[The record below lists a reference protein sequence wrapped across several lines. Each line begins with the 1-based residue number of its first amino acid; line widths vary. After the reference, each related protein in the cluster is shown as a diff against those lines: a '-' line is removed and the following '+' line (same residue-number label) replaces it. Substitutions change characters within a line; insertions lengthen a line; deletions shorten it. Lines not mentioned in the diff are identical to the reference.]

1 MITNE
6 RQYRI
11 TKSEAKKFEEA
22 ISAARESRPGPD
34 VDPRVHQ
41 AMVESLESE
50 LALLREQLDQYETL
64 KAGKVEGRRI
74 RSLREL
80 PAVLIEG
87 RIAATLTQRE
97 LANRLELAEQ
107 QIQRYEAT
115 SYAGVNFERLQD
127 IADRLG
133 LEIEAN
139 IIYSDAVGSLSR
151 LRAAATRN
159 GETADGGTGVKLD
172 LLGEQRTL
180 YEALASRDQ
189 QIADMYLGAV
199 TGLQLKGNP
208 ERFAQAAHSFREAMD
223 RLPPALGLRVEA
235 LTARL
240 GDQVQRVEAAWTE
253 AVEHS
258 RCFKDGRW
266 EGDIDRPLARL
277 IAKVGELV
285 QWRQE
290 NRPRRRAEAADAI
303 RLLSV
308 SEEPLLAPLEDLAV
322 RQWMEARDYFI
333 AVAHHGA
340 VNEEEFTRR
349 VAAFEDFVLARL
361 RPQTFAEF
369 DTIDSLI
376 EEAEDAAVA

>member
-1 MITNE
+1 VITNE

-11 TKSEAKKFEEA
+11 TKSEAKKFAEA
-22 ISAARESRPGPD
+22 ISSARESGPGPD

-41 AMVESLESE
+41 AMIESLESE
-50 LALLREQLDQYETL
+50 LALLRNQLNQYEML
-64 KAGKVEGRRI
+64 KAGKVRGRKI

-87 RIAATLTQRE
+87 RIAARLTQRE
-97 LANRLELAEQ
+97 LAKRLEFAEQ

-127 IADRLG
+127 VADRLG
-133 LEIEAN
+133 LELEAN
-139 IIYSDAVGSLSR
+139 VIYSDAVAGASR
-151 LRAAATRN
+151 LRAVATRD
-159 GETADGGTGVKLD
+159 GDTADGDTAVKLE

-189 QIADMYLGAV
+189 QIAEMYLGGV
-199 TGLQLKGNP
+199 TALNLKGNP
-208 ERFAQAAHSFREAMD
+208 ERFPQAAHSFREAMD

-240 GDQVQRVEAAWTE
+240 ADQVQRVEAAWSE

-266 EGDIDRPLARL
+266 EGDVDRPLARL

-285 QWRQE
+285 EWRQE

-308 SEEPLLAPLEDLAV
+308 SEERLLAPLEDLAV

-333 AVAHHGA
+333 AVAHHRA

-349 VAAFEDFVLARL
+349 VAAFEGFVLARL
-361 RPQTFAEF
+361 RPQTFADF
-369 DTIDSLI
+369 DTIDSLV
-376 EEAEDAAVA
+376 EEAEDAAAA